1 LYVALAIRCHQ
12 VKKATEIYNLSTYKS
27 ASAFSKVYEMMP
39 DFWEQPHR
47 RIEDYAD
54 GKRDGKARYL
64 IAEKVSL
71 QGVGFIELDYSN
83 LEMPEVDIAVLE
95 EYQGK
100 GYAFEASKILF
111 VNVFEN
117 ESVKCIVWN
126 AFRSNKASCRIAE
139 KLGGKVVLHP
149 ASSQT
154 ITGYSLANL
163 IRASCVLNCQLIF
176 AHSALRLTV
185 HIRTCCLKLSK
196 SGHGFP
202 NAWRLMMPI
211 SISAMSS
218 QLPCFGV

>member
-1 LYVALAIRCHQ
+1 MNNELVLYGTKVIISHLSHSNVNC
-12 VKKATEIYNLSTYKS
+12 YLSTYKG

-117 ESVKCIVWN
+117 ESVECIVWN
-126 AFRSNKASCRIAE
+126 AFRSNKTSCRIAE
-139 KLGGKVVLHP
+139 KLGGKVVEGKNLVMEAMQAAGLEVNP
-149 ASSQT
+149 ADCEKTPAT
-154 ITGYSLANL
+154 ITYEISKMMFMNRFGNS
-163 IRASCVLNCQLIF
+163 NC
-176 AHSALRLTV
+176 
-185 HIRTCCLKLSK
+185 
-196 SGHGFP
+196 
-202 NAWRLMMPI
+202 M
-211 SISAMSS
+211 
-218 QLPCFGV
+218 

>member
-1 LYVALAIRCHQ
+1 MYVALAIRCHQ
-12 VKKATEIYNLSTYKS
+12 VKKATDIYNLSTYKR

-117 ESVKCIVWN
+117 ESVECIVWN

-139 KLGGKVVLHP
+139 KLGGKVVEGRNLVMEAMQAAGLEVNP
-149 ASSQT
+149 AEYEKAPATMTYEISEMMFMNRFGNS
-154 ITGYSLANL
+154 
-163 IRASCVLNCQLIF
+163 NC
-176 AHSALRLTV
+176 
-185 HIRTCCLKLSK
+185 
-196 SGHGFP
+196 
-202 NAWRLMMPI
+202 M
-211 SISAMSS
+211 
-218 QLPCFGV
+218 